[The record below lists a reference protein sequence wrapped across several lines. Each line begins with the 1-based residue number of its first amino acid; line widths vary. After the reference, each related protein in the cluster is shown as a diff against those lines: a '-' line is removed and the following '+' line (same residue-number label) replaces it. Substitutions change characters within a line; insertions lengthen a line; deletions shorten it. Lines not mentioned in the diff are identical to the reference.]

1 MVWYDMIM
9 NMIVIMIMIIAA
21 AGTVDVDVAMAT
33 TRATAIGLI
42 LRMLFFGHRKYRC
55 ESTMVTRSYT
65 FHVMTSRTSKS
76 CKWAPVLILH
86 PNPCE
91 TAV

>member
-9 NMIVIMIMIIAA
+9 NMIVIMIMIMIMAV

-42 LRMLFFGHRKYRC
+42 LRMLFF
-55 ESTMVTRSYT
+55 
-65 FHVMTSRTSKS
+65 
-76 CKWAPVLILH
+76 WASEITLWMHDGNMIVSLPYYDFQD
-86 PNPCE
+86 
-91 TAV
+91 